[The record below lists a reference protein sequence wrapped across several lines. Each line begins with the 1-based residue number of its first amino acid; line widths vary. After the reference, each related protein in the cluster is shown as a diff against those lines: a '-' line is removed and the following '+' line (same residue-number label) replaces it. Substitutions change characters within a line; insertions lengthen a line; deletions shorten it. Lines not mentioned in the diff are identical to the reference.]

1 MPVKKLFARI
11 LLAPLKKVGKTV
23 LSLVVFDM
31 AQGIYHYAK
40 GWFRE
45 PKTRKQEEE
54 IVNDSLWPDFKNG
67 RRW

>member
-1 MPVKKLFARI
+1 MKKMFAR
-11 LLAPLKKVGKTV
+11 LFLVPLRKIGKTV

-31 AQGIYHYAK
+31 AQGIYQYAK

-45 PKTRKQEEE
+45 SRTRKQEEE
-54 IVNDSLWPDFKNG
+54 IVNDPLWPDFKNG